1 MESLDFT
8 ASPEIADCQVID
20 KVVQASLHPRIYII
34 GKSKWKLTSTYLAE
48 TSENFMQQFI
58 TGYMYTG
65 NNIENKQGRGVL
77 CQVGDKTNCGVY
89 LQHLSSARNERQN
102 KL

>member
-8 ASPEIADCQVID
+8 ASPEIASQVID
-20 KVVQASLHPRIYII
+20 KVLQTSHPHIYII